1 MLDLSRPLADW
12 SPPPGTR
19 AACIFAAVARLAAC
33 ENDPVGSA
41 HINVTQT
48 TALIERLIAHDVA
61 VVFASSD
68 KVFDGTRPQMPA
80 DAPVAPN
87 CEYGRQKAAIEA
99 LLRAHMQR
107 GADAAILRLSK
118 VVAPDSALFA
128 DWIAALRAH
137 RKVRAFTDL
146 MFAPVPIAL
155 VVAAVAALLAD
166 RARGIFQLSGPRDIS
181 YSEAAHFLARRLGA
195 DETLIEDMSA
205 RDGGQPPGAAA
216 PFTSLELQRAAR
228 ALRHRGAGCLGGAG
242 PDSVGRAAASAPVS
256 RVAPRSRAVAR
267 RQQAQAAG
275 GVSLPR
281 VASGLIVQRM
291 RSARRSSSIST

>member
-1 MLDLSRPLADW
+1 LRARGAPVAATTRRPGLVAPDRPLLDLARPLADW

-33 ENDPVGSA
+33 ENDPAGSA
-41 HINVTQT
+41 HVNVTQT

-99 LLRAHMQR
+99 LLRAHMGR

-118 VVAPDSALFA
+118 VVAPGSALFT
-128 DWIAALRAH
+128 DWIAALRAR

-166 RARGIFQLSGPRDIS
+166 RAGGIFQLSGPRDIS

-216 PFTSLELQRAAR
+216 PFTSLDSS
-228 ALRHRGAGCLGGAG
+228 ALRARYGIVV
-242 PDSVGRAAASAPVS
+242 PDAWEVLDRIP
-256 RVAPRSRAVAR
+256 
-267 RQQAQAAG
+267 
-275 GVSLPR
+275 
-281 VASGLIVQRM
+281 
-291 RSARRSSSIST
+291 